1 MQATVYNLSG
11 EQVRTV
17 ELDDYI
23 FGIRPNMGVMHLALV
38 RQHANARQGTAST
51 KTRGEVRGG
60 GKKPYRQKGTG
71 NARQGSRRAPHY
83 RGGAVIFGPRPR
95 SYEKDMPKKM
105 RRLAVRSALS
115 LKVRENNLILIDT
128 WEGIEPKT
136 KAMIGFLAAL
146 NISTDKVLVVLPE
159 NDQMVYRAARNL
171 EKVKPLL
178 ANYLNMHDMFKYQKL
193 VMPMSAIE
201 VISRYLS
208 KEGDQREIGGI
219 IETGPAVPVMATES
233 AASQAES
240 GPAADLSAE

>member
-11 EQVRTV
+11 EQVQTV

-23 FGIRPNMGVMHLALV
+23 FGITPHTAVMHQALV

-83 RGGAVIFGPRPR
+83 RGGAVIFGPKPR
-95 SYEKDMPKKM
+95 SYSKDMPKKM

-115 LKVRENNLILIDT
+115 LKVQEDNLVLVES

-136 KAMIGFLAAL
+136 KAMVAVLQAL
-146 NISTDKVLVVLPE
+146 KLTGQKVLLVVPE
-159 NDQMVYRAARNL
+159 KEEVVYRAAGNL
-171 EKVKPLL
+171 ENVKTLL
-178 ANYLNMHDMFKYQKL
+178 ASYLNMDDMFKYQKL
-193 VMPMSAIE
+193 VMPLGAIE
-201 VISRYLS
+201 VISRF
-208 KEGDQREIGGI
+208 
-219 IETGPAVPVMATES
+219 
-233 AASQAES
+233 
-240 GPAADLSAE
+240 LSAKASVAQSDE